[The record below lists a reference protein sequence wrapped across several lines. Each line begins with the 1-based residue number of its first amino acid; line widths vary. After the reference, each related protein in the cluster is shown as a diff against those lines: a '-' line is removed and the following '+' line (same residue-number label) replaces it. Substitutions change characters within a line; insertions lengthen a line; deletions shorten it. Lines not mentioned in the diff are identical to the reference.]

1 VEHHCLSCGACCA
14 RFRVSFYWGEG
25 DDAHGRVPSE
35 RTVAISPF
43 LRAMKGTEKNP
54 PRCEAL
60 EGTLGVHVAC
70 AIYDQRPPPCREFE
84 PSYENGVPNPACDA
98 ARKHIGL
105 RPLSRADWSR
115 A

>member
-1 VEHHCLSCGACCA
+1 VEHPCLSCGACCA

>member
-1 VEHHCLSCGACCA
+1 MEHPCRTCGACCA

-25 DDAHGRVPSE
+25 DDAHGGVPAE

-43 LRAMKGTEKNP
+43 LRAMKGTEKHP

-60 EGTLGVHVAC
+60 EGTLGVHVGC

-84 PSYENGVPNPACDA
+84 PSYENGVPNPGCDA
-98 ARKHIGL
+98 ARIRIGL
-105 RPLSRADWSR
+105 RPLARADWSR